1 VFDASGATAQ
11 LEAAGAN
18 AGKCGTAGPT
28 RGSGRVTVWI
38 EPWGRVGMV
47 LHQNQDFV
55 GTRVG
60 LCVMQAFQSV
70 VVPPFDG
77 ERRSITGSFAVE

>member
-1 VFDASGATAQ
+1 
-11 LEAAGAN
+11 
-18 AGKCGTAGPT
+18 
-28 RGSGRVTVWI
+28 
-38 EPWGRVGMV
+38 MV

-77 ERRSITGSFAVE
+77 ERRSITGSFTVE